1 MREPADGE
9 TPELGAIRPL
19 SCRPPAGNTP
29 VEMSMTMQ
37 SDHHEQSF
45 IYTAGGQAILLL
57 AALVVLTA
65 IAWFYLW

>member
-1 MREPADGE
+1 
-9 TPELGAIRPL
+9 
-19 SCRPPAGNTP
+19 
-29 VEMSMTMQ
+29 MSITMQ

-45 IYTAGGQAILLL
+45 IHTAGGQAILLL